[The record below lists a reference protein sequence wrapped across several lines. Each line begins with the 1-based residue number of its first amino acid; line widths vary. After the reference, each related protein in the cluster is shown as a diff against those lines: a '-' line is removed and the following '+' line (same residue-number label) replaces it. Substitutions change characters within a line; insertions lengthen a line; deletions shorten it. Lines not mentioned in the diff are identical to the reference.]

1 MATFAPSLAKSSA
14 VASPIPEVPPVMS
27 AILSFRRIEGI
38 SPKPCLSNRRVLR
51 GLFFGCPAAGL
62 FPDPPRLMPWAA
74 FYRCFAA
81 GVMSC
86 PRPFTISAAAYR
98 LARRPPPVHRVNLA
112 GGERRVIRREVGEQG
127 RDLLRLGVPLQG
139 NFTVHFI
146 EHC

>member
-62 FPDPPRLMPWAA
+62 FPDPHGLCRGLHSIAASPPESCRAQRRLRSLQPHPIGS
-74 FYRCFAA
+74 R
-81 GVMSC
+81 G
-86 PRPFTISAAAYR
+86 
-98 LARRPPPVHRVNLA
+98 PPPPPPPPSIV
-112 GGERRVIRREVGEQG
+112 
-127 RDLLRLGVPLQG
+127 
-139 NFTVHFI
+139 
-146 EHC
+146 